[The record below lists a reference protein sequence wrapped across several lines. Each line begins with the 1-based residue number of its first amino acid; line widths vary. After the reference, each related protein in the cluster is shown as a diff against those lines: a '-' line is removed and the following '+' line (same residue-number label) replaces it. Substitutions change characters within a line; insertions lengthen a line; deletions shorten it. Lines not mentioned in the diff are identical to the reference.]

1 MGRMD
6 MHRKGQRPSQRMD
19 GITGGGWPV
28 VYTGFVLILL
38 SFFIMLSSFAT
49 FEQARVLQFVA
60 SFSNALNVLPGGTRV
75 ADGQRVAPPGD
86 ETDAFQKEMN
96 RLQAGLRQWT
106 ARHEMDQRLE
116 MVLTDEAFT
125 LRFDNRMLFSIGS
138 AALAMKMLPLLDR
151 VGASISATDYPVRIE
166 GHTDNV
172 PIRTR
177 RYPSNWELS
186 TARAVN
192 VLRYLI
198 QHCDIPAYRL
208 TAVGCGA
215 YQPLDGN
222 DSYEGRARNRRVEI
236 IFYRGEHR

>member
-1 MGRMD
+1 
-6 MHRKGQRPSQRMD
+6 MHWKRQRPNPRMD
-19 GITGGGWPV
+19 GITGGGWQV

-49 FEQARVLQFVA
+49 FEQSRVLQFVA
-60 SFSNALNVLPGGTRV
+60 SFSNALSVLPGGNRV
-75 ADGQRVAPPGD
+75 VDGQRVAPPGD
-86 ETDAFQKEMN
+86 ETNAFKKEM
-96 RLQAGLRQWT
+96 RRIQAGLREWAAQ
-106 ARHEMDQRLE
+106 RQMDQRLE

-138 AALAMKMLPLLDR
+138 AALAMKILPLLDKI
-151 VGASISATDYPVRIE
+151 GASISATDYPVRIE
-166 GHTDNV
+166 GHTDNL

-198 QHCDIPAYRL
+198 KHCDIPAYRL

-215 YQPLDGN
+215 FEPLDGN
-222 DSYEGRARNRRVEI
+222 DSWEGRARNRRVEI
-236 IFYRGEHR
+236 IFHRGEYR